1 VKRRAGVLIGLLLLT
16 GGQARA
22 ALAAAPPKDTVTIG
36 AALSLTGSLAREG
49 VLTREG
55 YDHCVAVV
63 NKKGGVHVGD
73 RTYKLALRY
82 QDDQSTPDV
91 AGRLVEGM
99 NSAGIKLLLG
109 PYGSASTEAA
119 AAVVERNGQVMVEG
133 AGADDKIFAKGYQ
146 RIFAVLSPASTY
158 LGAIVQAAL
167 ELGQEKPKRV
177 AIVSADDGFS
187 KTAAKGGEAEA
198 RRQGLEVVGIEY
210 VPNGTTDVSS
220 ALTKLRPLRPD
231 LVLGS
236 VHLQEGIAIVKQSRE
251 LGLNPPGGFGE
262 TVAPAT
268 PDFVRTLGNSAEG
281 VLGSSQWTPD
291 VPGRDDTFGSAADY
305 AAGFRSKFGG
315 REPVYH
321 NAEAT
326 AACLAMVMGIEKA
339 DSAEPDRVRQALDD
353 LDVDTFFGPIRFDP
367 TGKNTAKPMYVIQ
380 IQDGK
385 TVTVWPR
392 GSSTQPLRPLAPAEA
407 GAGGTSGGE
416 RFAQSTV
423 YGLLQGGL
431 YGLVGVGF
439 SMVWGVTNIVNL
451 AQGAL
456 VVGGAYIAWELN
468 STFGLDPLL
477 GMVVAAIVLFGLGYA
492 LQRSL
497 INLVMNAPIF
507 MTLLLTF
514 GLELAAVN
522 ALVWKLTGD
531 YRSIPTDYATKA
543 FAVGGVRVPYGRLV
557 GFALA
562 VVLTAALAAFLGR
575 TRLGRAIRGTGMD
588 RGAARLMGI
597 PVAHIYAVT
606 FGLAAAL
613 AGAAGAVIGTVS
625 TFSPAAAGG
634 FTLRSFVV
642 AVLGGLGNMWGALAG
657 GILLGV
663 VEAWGGQY
671 LSGTLVNAIA
681 FAVLVAVLIVR
692 PSGLLG
698 RPFYEARIEAA

>member
-1 VKRRAGVLIGLLLLT
+1 MALLLFA
-16 GGQARA
+16 GGGVRSAV
-22 ALAAAPPKDTVTIG
+22 AAAPKDTVTIG
-36 AALSLTGSLAREG
+36 AALSLTGSLSREG
-49 VLTREG
+49 ALTREG
-55 YDHCVAVV
+55 YDYCATVV
-63 NKKGGVHVGD
+63 NKKGGVRVGD

-82 QDDQSTPDV
+82 QDDQSTPDT
-91 AGRLVEGM
+91 AGRLVEQM

-109 PYGSASTEAA
+109 PYGSASTEASA
-119 AAVVERNGQVMVEG
+119 AIVERNGQVMVEG
-133 AGADDKIFAKGYQ
+133 AGADDKIFTKGYR

-158 LGAIVQAAL
+158 LGAILQCGGGAL
-167 ELGQEKPKRV
+167 P
-177 AIVSADDGFS
+177 
-187 KTAAKGGEAEA
+187 GEAA
-198 RRQGLEVVGIEY
+198 AGGHHLGRRRLLQDRRRGRPGRGPRQGLEVVGVEY
-210 VPNGTTDVSS
+210 VPNATTDVSS

-236 VHLQEGIAIVKQSRE
+236 VHLQEGIAIVKQSKE
-251 LGLNPPGGFGE
+251 LGLSPPGGFGE

-268 PDFVRTLGNSAEG
+268 PDFVRTLGTAAEG
-281 VLGSSQWTPD
+281 VLGSAQWTPD
-291 VPGRDDTFGSAADY
+291 VPGRDDWFGTAADY
-305 AAGFRSKFGG
+305 TAGFRARFGH
-315 REPVYH
+315 EPTYH

-326 AACLAMVMGIEKA
+326 AACLAMVMGLERA
-339 DSAEPDRVRQALDD
+339 DSLEPDKVRDALDT

-385 TVTVWPR
+385 VVTVWPR
-392 GSSTQPLRPLAPAEA
+392 GSLTQPLRPPAPASSA
-407 GAGGTSGGE
+407 ASGTSPGA

-423 YGLLQGGL
+423 YGVLQGGL

-451 AQGAL
+451 SQGAL

-468 STFGLDPLL
+468 STFGLHPLL

-492 LQRSL
+492 VQRGL

-514 GLELAAVN
+514 GLELATVN
-522 ALVWKLTGD
+522 ALVWTLTGD
-531 YRSIPTDYATKA
+531 YRSIPTDYATEA
-543 FAVGGVRVPYGRLV
+543 FALGGVRVPYGRLV

-562 VVLTAALAAFLGR
+562 VILTAALAAFLGR

-597 PVAHIYAVT
+597 PVPHIYAVT

-692 PSGLLG
+692 PAGLLG
-698 RPFYEARIEAA
+698 RPFYEARIEAT